1 MQKRKVL
8 SLECKSEGVMND
20 ESGESMDGT
29 GGESTTQR
37 TGCVRIEEVRA
48 WSTERS
54 RELSPETRGSIVLL
68 APLKLRPYGAIQ
80 MYSAIR
86 S

>member
-1 MQKRKVL
+1 MVL
-8 SLECKSEGVMND
+8 SLQCKSEGVMND
-20 ESGESMDGT
+20 ESGESINGT

-54 RELSPETRGSIVLL
+54 RELIPETRGSIVLL

-80 MYSAIR
+80 MHSAIR